1 MNQTREK
8 WGSLT
13 FEWYEEN
20 MVFRVL
26 IFIVLFRTNVKKG
39 LLDENDLQM
48 VIMAVFSKVP
58 FRKVFHHSYV
68 KNSFSTITMHLD
80 SSSLKDSL
88 QLKTV
93 RAWIKIMI

>member
-8 WGSLT
+8 LGSLT

-48 VIMAVFSKVP
+48 VLWQF
-58 FRKVFHHSYV
+58 FRKCHSERY
-68 KNSFSTITMHLD
+68 FITAM
-80 SSSLKDSL
+80 LKIHSQRL
-88 QLKTV
+88 RCTLKAV
-93 RAWIKIMI
+93 V